1 MKSTMDTTEFILT
14 LIKGKYKSIRQFAL
28 AADIPYSTV
37 KSGLKAG
44 INGMAVETVIKMC
57 TTLGI
62 RLESLMPMQTP
73 FCDPRQLSLKEWQ
86 LITKFRNLSESSRL
100 EVIRYL
106 DFREQFEKGNAHQED
121 EKSSKKQPGQ
131 NG

>member
-1 MKSTMDTTEFILT
+1 MDTTEFILT

-106 DFREQFEKGNAHQED
+106 DFREQFEKGNTHQ
-121 EKSSKKQPGQ
+121 
-131 NG
+131 